1 MPFQEYAIGEM
12 ARAGGCKV
20 QTVRYYE
27 KIGLLAEPR
36 RSAGNQRIY
45 DQSHMDRLA
54 FIRHSREM
62 GFPLPA
68 IRELLELADD
78 RSRSCAQVD
87 LIAQAHLEE
96 VESRIQRLRALK
108 GELVRMIEMCRGGR
122 IEHCRII
129 EVLADHSHARC
140 LAKGHR

>member
-1 MPFQEYAIGEM
+1 MPFREYAIGEM

-78 RSRSCAQVD
+78 RSRSCARVD
-87 LIAQAHLEE
+87 LIAQARLEE